1 MTIVTEFNLTDTG
14 AAEVATKRALVEV
27 LVDKLFK
34 AETDATIKNTEA
46 ETVTKQL
53 KIVKEKLDAN
63 EVLRNV
69 ERTKVNLVVKELE
82 QDKRQQTIVGFKIE
96 RLTMRKARAD
106 KAAENA
112 DMIVEDTK
120 KALVV
125 NEAENA
131 TAELEAAV
139 ELSET
144 LVRQEKSRNTA
155 LKRVQTATNLA
166 IAKIDK
172 VQINS
177 GLDN

>member
-1 MTIVTEFNLTDTG
+1 MAIVTEFNSTDTG

-34 AETDATIKNTEA
+34 AKTDATIKNNEA

-63 EVLRNV
+63 EVLRDV

-144 LVRQEKSRNTA
+144 LARQEKSRTTA

-172 VQINS
+172 VQIDT